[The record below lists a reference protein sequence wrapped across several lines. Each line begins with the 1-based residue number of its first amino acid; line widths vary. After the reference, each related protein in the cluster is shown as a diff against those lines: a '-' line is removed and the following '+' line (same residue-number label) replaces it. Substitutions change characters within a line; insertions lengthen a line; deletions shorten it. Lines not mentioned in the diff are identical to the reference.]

1 MKFEVKDRGDAKI
14 ITVLED
20 HVTVGN
26 VREFRSMV
34 QELIDQGHTRVVLNL
49 RDVKRIDSMG
59 LGAIVGMS
67 EALKYAKGQLVLLNL
82 QYPVKELLRLT
93 DLDRVLAIVD
103 ATGDEESS

>member
-14 ITVLED
+14 VSVLED
-20 HVTVGN
+20 HVTVAN
-26 VREFRSMV
+26 VREFRTMV
-34 QELIDQGHTRVVLNL
+34 QELIDEGHTRVVLNL

-67 EALKYAKGQLVLLNL
+67 EALKYAKGQLVLMNL
-82 QYPVKELLRLT
+82 QFAVRELLRLT

-103 ATGDEESS
+103 EAIS